1 MKFAYLQ
8 SNFEIFCFRE
18 KPIWEIKSLRE
29 FQIDYKNTFSKKKK
43 KKKKKNLWKSQKMI
57 KADGKFSS

>member
-29 FQIDYKNTFSKKKK
+29 FQIDYKNTLS